1 MINKDCITCQKIFSA
16 RRTGHWIIHLYELGK
31 DRYECDS
38 CHKRCDTE
46 YYYCPNCGAK
56 MEGWKWG

>member
-16 RRTGHWIIHLYELGK
+16 RRTGHWITHLYKFGK

-46 YYYCPNCGAK
+46 YPYCPNCGA
-56 MEGWKWG
+56 